1 MSRSLTLIAAAAIS
15 LACLPAHAASPGPA
29 KHLLRYKFAMSEVLR
44 YQVRHDTNMRTTME
58 DATQRLETHTDSVK
72 AWKVTDVLPNGEMEF
87 IHLVESVKM
96 SNHEVGQP
104 ANKYD
109 STVDKQPPRGFE
121 SVASATGVPLLVVR
135 ITPEGV
141 VTSREEKHGAM
152 PASPDMPITLELPKE
167 PVAVGERWT
176 HAYDVPATKQSGA
189 KMQVRTRRVCK
200 LRQVKSGVATIDVEY
215 QILTPVEP
223 FVVASLKERLTKG
236 TVRFDIQRGRI
247 IHQQHN
253 VDKRIL
259 GFAGEDKPSSLHF
272 VARLQERLI
281 DSGQQVAQAPAKV
294 KQASATSPRK

>member
-1 MSRSLTLIAAAAIS
+1 MSRSLIPAIAAAAIS
-15 LACLPAHAASPGPA
+15 LATLPTHAAGPA
-29 KHLLRYKFAMSEVLR
+29 KYTLRYKFAMGEVLR
-44 YQVRHDTNMRTTME
+44 YHVRHDTNMRTTME
-58 DATQRLETHTDSVK
+58 DTTQRLETHTDSVK
-72 AWKVTDVLPNGEMEF
+72 AWKVTDVLPSGEMEF

-109 STVDKQPPRGFE
+109 STVDKTPPRGFE
-121 SVASATGVPLLVVR
+121 SVAAATGVPLLVVR
-135 ITPEGV
+135 ITPEGI
-141 VTSREEKHGAM
+141 VTGREEKHGSM
-152 PASPDMPITLELPKE
+152 PASPDMPITLELPKQ
-167 PVAVGERWT
+167 PVAVGERWS
-176 HAYDVPATKQSGA
+176 HNYDVPATKQSGA

-236 TVRFDIQRGRI
+236 TVRFDIARGRI

-272 VARLQERLI
+272 VARQQERLL
-281 DSGQQVAQAPAKV
+281 DDGQQVAQAPAGV
-294 KQASATSPRK
+294 KQASATSPR